1 MSKTDLVALIRENPE
16 YGGVAQQG
24 SAIFKGKMIWPSGR
38 VVTLKPT
45 SVYLRSDLED
55 RVQAIAILD
64 AHFDRVVVS
73 MRRNIKDNVYPVA
86 PSPDGDVSM
95 AVIYEGLV
103 SKELTGRVGFRH
115 NAGSL
120 EIYMIE
126 VTFELEF
133 ERIKNKAMMD
143 EFEKPPS
150 PGEKFTF
157 KLSEGHFMF

>member
-1 MSKTDLVALIRENPE
+1 MSKTDLVTLIRENPE

-24 SAIFKGKMIWPSGR
+24 NAIFKGKMIWPSGR
-38 VVTLKPT
+38 VVTLKPI
-45 SVYLRSDLED
+45 SVYLVSEYED
-55 RVQAIAILD
+55 HVQAIAILD
-64 AHFDRVVVS
+64 KPFDRIAVS
-73 MRRNIKDNVYPVA
+73 IRRNIKDNVYPVT
-86 PSPDGDVSM
+86 SYPDGDVSM
-95 AVIYEGLV
+95 GVVYEGIATREP
-103 SKELTGRVGFRH
+103 KGRVGFRH

-133 ERIKNKAMMD
+133 GRIKNKAMMD
-143 EFEKPPS
+143 ELGTPSS